1 MKALILFI
9 FSLNA
14 LALFSPLS
22 NRANK
27 SALSNKSLKEFNGV
41 FFKIIKTKSQSDGW
55 FNKSSDEEVQGVSSN
70 KYYSNFNSDGQEII
84 VAVID
89 SGVDVNHEDLK
100 GKIWINSKEIPNNR
114 IDDDG
119 NGFVDDV
126 MGWNFIG
133 ASEAF
138 SEFTADEKGQLTL
151 INNLKGQVE
160 NDTLEITRELKRLTD
175 LKKVFLENNLYFPK
189 EEEAK
194 LQKYSEEVS
203 AKRTAA
209 LDSYNYYK
217 VELDKILK
225 LIEIVKKELR
235 LEEVDLEVLE
245 NISYENQTEATAKL
259 IEYYEYYDNPLK
271 SLSDVMGHFDAI
283 ANYNYNINYD
293 SRVEIV
299 KDKTNI
305 YGNNNVIGADAF
317 HGTHVSGIIAATR
330 DNGIGI
336 NGVAKNV
343 KIMPI
348 RVVPNGD
355 ERDKDVAN
363 AIIYAVNNGAK
374 VINMSFGKKY
384 SPKSKLVQNAIK
396 YAQEKEVLLVHAAGN
411 ENENIDIVDNF
422 PTAFYKNYRASN
434 WIEVGASN
442 EFLINLFAN
451 FSNFGSRKVDLFAPG
466 VDIFSTTPNNSYAKA
481 DGTSMAAP
489 VVSGVAAII
498 LSQYP
503 KLKANELK
511 DVIVS
516 TGNRYPLIYAYNPNT
531 RESTLFSDLSSSG
544 TIPNVFEAIS
554 FLEKNY
560 VEDDQIYLISD
571 K

>member
-14 LALFSPLS
+14 LALFSPLI
-22 NRANK
+22 NRANR
-27 SALSNKSLKEFNGV
+27 SANSNKNLKEFNGV
-41 FFKIIKTKSQSDGW
+41 FFEIISSKSQSDGW
-55 FNKSSDEEVQGVSSN
+55 FNKSSDEEIQGVSSN
-70 KYYSNFNSDGQEII
+70 KYYSNFISDGQEII

-89 SGVDVNHEDLK
+89 SGVDVNHEDLR

-119 NGFVDDV
+119 NGFIDDV

-133 ASEAF
+133 SSDAF
-138 SEFTADEKGQLTL
+138 SEFKTDEKGNLTL
-151 INNLKGQVE
+151 INKLQGQVE
-160 NDTLEITRELKRLTD
+160 NDTLEITRELKRLTK
-175 LKKVFLENNLYFPK
+175 LKKIFIENNIYFPK

-194 LQKYSEEVS
+194 LQEYSKKVKAE
-203 AKRTAA
+203 RTAA

-217 VELDKILK
+217 DELRKILK
-225 LIEIVKKELR
+225 LIKTVKTELNLENINLEI
-235 LEEVDLEVLE
+235 LE
-245 NISYENQTEATAKL
+245 NISYENQTESITKL

-271 SLSDVMGHFDAI
+271 SLTDVMDHFDAI
-283 ANYNYNINYD
+283 ANYNYNVNYD
-293 SRVEIV
+293 SRLEIV
-299 KDKTNI
+299 KDITNI
-305 YGNNNVIGADAF
+305 YGNNNVIGPDAF

-330 DNGIGI
+330 DNDIGI

-374 VINMSFGKKY
+374 IINMSFGKKY
-384 SPKSKLVQNAIK
+384 SPRSKLVKNAIS
-396 YAQEKEVLLVHAAGN
+396 YAQEKEVLLIHAAGN
-411 ENENIDIVDNF
+411 ENENIDVVDNF
-422 PTAFYKNYRASN
+422 PTAFYKDYRASN

-466 VDIFSTTPNNSYAKA
+466 VNIFSTTPNNSYAKA

-511 DVIVS
+511 DIIVS

-554 FLEKNY
+554 YLEKNY